1 MIKLLSVVLIPFNGR
16 TFKNSSPFAAESEK
30 HIVSQRLNLAGH
42 WDCSWPVVLP
52 KLGLV
57 SSMRGETWMKQFPL
71 HTALCSYSAP
81 EKFQTICSKW
91 KLPPAV
97 LNCARVQALRL
108 QYLQKAFRPG
118 LHPGG
123 GRGCSAA
130 AALLP
135 KGRSMEEKE
144 EWLCCLCQGQGHF
157 PHLQPPRLS
166 WVGRYIYLE
175 TTSSLLASQNA
186 FLVSTAC
193 PAQPSLLFAMNMHFC
208 SSVTESS
215 KLYEGS

>member
-1 MIKLLSVVLIPFNGR
+1 M
-16 TFKNSSPFAAESEK
+16 FKNSSPFAAESEK

-52 KLGLV
+52 KLGLA

-135 KGRSMEEKE
+135 KGRSMEEKQ

-157 PHLQPPRLS
+157 PHLQPPRQS
-166 WVGRYIYLE
+166 WKVYLPGNHFQSPGFSE
-175 TTSSLLASQNA
+175 RFPSFHCLPCPAFTTLCNEHA
-186 FLVSTAC
+186 FL
-193 PAQPSLLFAMNMHFC
+193 LLCHWI
-208 SSVTESS
+208 
-215 KLYEGS
+215 L